1 MPGALAHPCSPYE
14 TNERVIMSNSLQG
27 KVAVV
32 TGGSTGIGLGIA
44 KRFASEGAFVFITG
58 RRQAEL
64 DAAVA
69 AIGKSAFGVRADS
82 SNLADLDALYATV
95 KAEKGSLDVVV
106 ANAGGGELA
115 PLGSIT
121 EEQFDKTFSIN
132 VKGVLFTVQ
141 KALPLL
147 NQGSSVIITGSTTS
161 IKGTPAFSVYS
172 ATKAAIRNFAR
183 TWILDLKGR
192 GVRVNVLSPGPVKT
206 PGLLGIV
213 PPGQAD
219 GLLASFAEQIPLG
232 RVGDPDEIGKA
243 AVFLASDASSFINGV
258 ELFADGGL
266 AQY

>member
-1 MPGALAHPCSPYE
+1 
-14 TNERVIMSNSLQG
+14 MSNSLQG

-82 SNLADLDALYATV
+82 SSLADLDALYATV

-106 ANAGGGELA
+106 ANAGGGSLA

-161 IKGTPAFSVYS
+161 IMGTPAFSVYS

-192 GVRVNVLSPGPVKT
+192 GVRVNVLSPGPVLT
-206 PGLLGIV
+206 PGLLGV
-213 PPGQAD
+213 APPGQAD
-219 GLLASFAEQIPLG
+219 ALLASFAEQIPLG